1 MTGLN
6 HSPIRQST
14 TDQSSVWMNRALVL
28 DMIRRNIELPS
39 KWRVVRLT
47 ILRVFPTK
55 HSTFGAQYRLS
66 LRHPKH
72 GTVFGSIYLSPNT
85 KQVQRRAAKLKVAPK
100 GAFVI
105 MGLSLP
111 IDDGNLLLHTPDH
124 DPHLPSLRIA
134 ASTRTMTRTLEL
146 GYTARCECLSYR
158 PGRRCTLAYI
168 DEQRADRFVVGKVF
182 GNGIYET
189 TPAVHRRVRAALR
202 AETSCSIEVPRPLRS
217 LESLRMVVFSGVK
230 NGHFAGHEKLPEAAG
245 CVLAALHRIRR
256 DSERRFDRKDESHT
270 IQRWSSLVQRL
281 RPSDPMPPS
290 LQKWLKNK
298 ERNLPRSRGV
308 FLHRDF
314 YDAQLIA
321 TPKGWAVVDLDTVCI
336 GDRELDVAN
345 FISHHLWNGVQAGS
359 LKSARRES
367 ATFLRSYL
375 QRKRGSTHL
384 NASRL
389 QFYLVGSLARV
400 SLIHSLRTG
409 QEVAANRLMNIAK
422 DFAALSAARCHQL
435 LLSPE
440 E

>member
-6 HSPIRQST
+6 QLPIRQT
-14 TDQSSVWMNRALVL
+14 TEDHASVWMNRVMVL
-28 DMIRRNIELPS
+28 DMIRRNIALPLE
-39 KWRVVRLT
+39 WRVVQLT

-72 GTVFGSIYLSPNT
+72 GVVFGSIYLSPNT
-85 KQVQRRAAKLKVAPK
+85 KQIQRRATRLRVDPK

-111 IDDGNLLLHTPDH
+111 VDDGNLLLHTPDH
-124 DPHLPSLRIA
+124 DPHLPSLRVA
-134 ASTRTMTRTLEL
+134 ASTHTMTRALKL
-146 GYTARCECLSYR
+146 DYTARCKCLSYR
-158 PGRRCTLAYI
+158 PGRRCTIAYF
-168 DEQRADRFVVGKVF
+168 DEQVADRFVVGKVF

-202 AETSCSIEVPRPLRS
+202 AETSCNIEVPRPLRS
-217 LESLRMVVFSGVK
+217 LDSLRMVVFSGVK
-230 NGHFAGHEKLPEAAG
+230 NRHSAGHEKLPEAAG
-245 CVLAALHRIRR
+245 CVLAALHRIRG
-256 DSERRFDRKDESHT
+256 DSERRFGHEDEAHT
-270 IQRWSSLVQRL
+270 IQRWSTLVERL
-281 RPSDPMPPS
+281 RQYNPMPTM
-290 LQKWLKNK
+290 LQQWLKNK
-298 ERNLPRSRGV
+298 GQNLPRSRGV

-321 TPKGWAVVDLDTVCI
+321 TPNGWALVDLDTVCI

-345 FISHHLWNGVQAGS
+345 FISHHLWNGVQAKS

-375 QRKRGSTHL
+375 QHKRGSPQL
-384 NASRL
+384 NPRRL

-409 QEVAANRLMNIAK
+409 QEVAANRLMNVAT
-422 DFAALSAARCHQL
+422 DFAGLSVVRCYQQV
-435 LLSPE
+435 LSPKE
-440 E
+440 